1 MTEHNFV
8 VTLSPVNYT
17 WDEPKRLSNLKKH
30 GLDFSDAALVYESPY
45 RYDLQVTVK
54 GERRIAAFAYVFDML
69 AVLVLVAT
77 ERGEVIRCISYR
89 HAGDKE
95 QELYHEWL
103 ANKSDFTE

>member
-1 MTEHNFV
+1 VTPRPV
-8 VTLSPVNYT
+8 VEISIEYT
-17 WDEPKRLSNLKKH
+17 VP
-30 GLDFSDAALVYESPY
+30 G
-45 RYDLQVTVK
+45 
-54 GERRIAAFAYVFDML
+54 ICAFAYVFDML

>member
-1 MTEHNFV
+1 M
-8 VTLSPVNYT
+8 
-17 WDEPKRLSNLKKH
+17 NLEKH

-54 GERRIAAFAYVFDML
+54 GEQRIAAFAYVFDLL
-69 AVLVLVAT
+69 AVLVLVVT
-77 ERGEVIRCISYR
+77 ERGEIIRCISYR

-95 QELYHEWL
+95 KEFYHEWL